1 MELTAKQQITE
12 LIKTSQKILISTHK
26 NSDGD
31 ALGSSLALYL
41 ALKKLG
47 KDVDIVTPDAPSRVF
62 QFLPS
67 TDTIKQNVLGT
78 RDFIISID
86 TSKIKVDKLGYKNI
100 SEENKLNVILTPSS
114 GKFTSDFV
122 SFHEGGHKFDLIIV
136 LDSPDLDRLAEVYD
150 KNSDLFYEVPVINI
164 DHHPGNDHFGKVNWI
179 DLTATS
185 TAEILVSL
193 IESLG
198 REKSLFDPDMAT
210 CLLTGLVTDTGSFQ
224 HANTTPKS
232 FTVAAQLIAAGARQ
246 QEIIRH
252 IYKTKSLSTLKLW
265 GKALSGVKEEINYRF
280 VYSVLAKN
288 DFSETGATED
298 EAAGVV
304 DELLKTVPN
313 IDFALLISEKH
324 DGVHGSFR
332 GVQKGVNVA
341 ELAKIFGGGGHDLA
355 AAFNMS
361 GRDLPSAKDEIIE
374 KVKNYQANILGI
386 KNVDDEYA
394 QVENISSTLEMP
406 PIDK

>member
-1 MELTAKQQITE
+1 
-12 LIKTSQKILISTHK
+12 
-26 NSDGD
+26 
-31 ALGSSLALYL
+31 
-41 ALKKLG
+41 
-47 KDVDIVTPDAPSRVF
+47 
-62 QFLPS
+62 
-67 TDTIKQNVLGT
+67 
-78 RDFIISID
+78 
-86 TSKIKVDKLGYKNI
+86 
-100 SEENKLNVILTPSS
+100 
-114 GKFTSDFV
+114 
-122 SFHEGGHKFDLIIV
+122 
-136 LDSPDLDRLAEVYD
+136 
-150 KNSDLFYEVPVINI
+150 
-164 DHHPGNDHFGKVNWI
+164 
-179 DLTATS
+179 
-185 TAEILVSL
+185 
-193 IESLG
+193 
-198 REKSLFDPDMAT
+198 
-210 CLLTGLVTDTGSFQ
+210 
-224 HANTTPKS
+224 
-232 FTVAAQLIAAGARQ
+232 
-246 QEIIRH
+246 
-252 IYKTKSLSTLKLW
+252 
-265 GKALSGVKEEINYRF
+265 